1 MQPIFPHNVFAG
13 WMDTCKF
20 PSPFWKWMK
29 QSLQMTPSKNYLFF
43 LWLAQHWQYWDL
55 GSPPIRWPPTI
66 NSTSKSPQQLS
77 MNTRHKTKWEIFFK
91 ERLHSTV
98 NGKCKKILHPFPL
111 SPYLISRQTFPTL
124 WSQIFESDFEQ
135 IWISILRASQK
146 HNVFKAGLMNFCV
159 VGKSSE
165 YNPVESRLLD
175 NNWTS
180 WQSVIGKPA
189 TYSRLNLNFFNIP
202 KSLSFE

>member
-1 MQPIFPHNVFAG
+1 M
-13 WMDTCKF
+13 
-20 PSPFWKWMK
+20 WKI
-29 QSLQMTPSKNYLFF
+29 S
-43 LWLAQHWQYWDL
+43 A
-55 GSPPIRWPPTI
+55 
-66 NSTSKSPQQLS
+66 
-77 MNTRHKTKWEIFFK
+77 
-91 ERLHSTV
+91 
-98 NGKCKKILHPFPL
+98 PFPL

-146 HNVFKAGLMNFCV
+146 HNVFKAGLLNFCV

-202 KSLSFE
+202 KSLSFEWKLQQAVKTSRHSNECCGWDLMPTPASFLIGWHFLHSYLSLAADNYEFKTP

>member
-1 MQPIFPHNVFAG
+1 M
-13 WMDTCKF
+13 
-20 PSPFWKWMK
+20 WKI
-29 QSLQMTPSKNYLFF
+29 S
-43 LWLAQHWQYWDL
+43 A
-55 GSPPIRWPPTI
+55 
-66 NSTSKSPQQLS
+66 
-77 MNTRHKTKWEIFFK
+77 
-91 ERLHSTV
+91 
-98 NGKCKKILHPFPL
+98 PFPL

-146 HNVFKAGLMNFCV
+146 HNVFKAGLLNFCV

-189 TYSRLNLNFFNIP
+189 THSRLNLKNLSTFPRVWVLNRNCNRRLKLRAIP
-202 KSLSFE
+202 TSVVGWDLMPTPASFLIGWHFLHSYLSLAADNYMFKSP